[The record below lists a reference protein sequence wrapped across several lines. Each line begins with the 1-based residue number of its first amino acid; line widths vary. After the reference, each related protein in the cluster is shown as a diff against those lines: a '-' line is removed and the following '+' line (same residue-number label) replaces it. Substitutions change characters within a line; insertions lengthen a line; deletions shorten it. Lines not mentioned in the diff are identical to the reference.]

1 MARPVEDDNVF
12 FFDTFLPLCEQ
23 SFRFNCLVSSNV
35 TRAFTCLHRTT
46 EEFYTELRDM
56 EDGEQR
62 LPHFIK
68 HCWQGLENSPRPT
81 KAIAKDKK
89 DKLTAALAKCSQEE
103 RGYLAALDCLGL
115 TEEETRE
122 IFALASTEELAEQ
135 TTRVHQKLVK
145 GGDFDVLKPQLQEL
159 FRTATLSTTQRDKL
173 RDLILPGFDAQAAQQ
188 KVSGDAESGLK
199 KERWRNYLI
208 VGLVLVGLGIAT
220 RYFQQEQDV
229 ETKVIEWL
237 GYETLAIEEEPRRL
251 NFPSS
256 DTAEINS
263 YFANHRG
270 LNFQHQLLRMPSR
283 WQPSGA
289 SVIDY
294 DSILVTAVK
303 YETRG
308 SDDFVMHYSFRGK
321 TDNLSTAAESTA
333 DDFTY
338 HSYASEELNM
348 IAWSQG
354 QSIAVLVGHLG
365 TKELV
370 ALGKTSSSE

>member
-23 SFRFNCLVSSNV
+23 SFRFNCFVSSNI
-35 TRAFTCLHRTT
+35 TRAFACLHRTT
-46 EEFYTELRDM
+46 EEFYTELKDM
-56 EDGEQR
+56 EDSEQR
-62 LPHFIK
+62 LPYFIK
-68 HCWQGLENSPRPT
+68 HCWQGLEKSPHPV
-81 KAIAKDKK
+81 KPIAKDK
-89 DKLTAALAKCSQEE
+89 LAGMLAKCSQEE

-115 TEEETRE
+115 TDEETRE
-122 IFALASTEELAEQ
+122 IFALDSAEALTEKTAQ
-135 TTRVHQKLVK
+135 IHQKLAK
-145 GGDFDVLKPQLQEL
+145 DGDFDALKPQIQEL
-159 FRTATLSTTQRDKL
+159 FRNATLSSSQRNKL
-173 RDLILPGFDAQAAQQ
+173 RDLILPGFDAQAAQA

-208 VGLVLVGLGIAT
+208 VGLSLLVFGIAA
-220 RYFQQEQDV
+220 RYFQQGQDV
-229 ETKVIEWL
+229 EAKVIEWL
-237 GYETLAIEEEPRRL
+237 GYETLAIEEEPQRL

-256 DTAEINS
+256 DSAEIRS

-270 LNFQHQLLRMPSR
+270 LNFQPQLLRIPAR
-283 WQPSGA
+283 WQPRAA

-294 DSILVTAVK
+294 DSILVTVVK
-303 YETRG
+303 YEARG

-321 TDNLSTAAESTA
+321 ADNLSAAAESTA

-338 HSYASEELNM
+338 RSYASDELNM

-354 QSIAVLVGHLG
+354 QAIAVLVGRLG